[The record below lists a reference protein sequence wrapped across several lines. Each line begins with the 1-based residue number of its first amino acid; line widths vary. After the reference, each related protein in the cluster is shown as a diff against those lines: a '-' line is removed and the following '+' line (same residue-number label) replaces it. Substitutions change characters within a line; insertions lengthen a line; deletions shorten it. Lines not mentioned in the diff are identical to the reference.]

1 MRPRSHRSHLRLR
14 PYIEKILRFLVIESC
29 YYIYLDHT
37 NQTFV
42 SLDADTVHQF
52 VAYVADLVVFSDGY
66 HYCKRL
72 ALTSKSLIF
81 AFAGRLLPF
90 WVLEDISDDLD
101 RPPISQKKG

>member
-1 MRPRSHRSHLRLR
+1 MSTIRLQA
-14 PYIEKILRFLVIESC
+14 PPPGFSDLATVL
-29 YYIYLDHT
+29 YIYLDHT

-42 SLDADTVHQF
+42 SLDVDTVHQF

-101 RPPISQKKG
+101 RPPISQEKR

>member
-1 MRPRSHRSHLRLR
+1 MKLL
-14 PYIEKILRFLVIESC
+14 KLLNIESY
-29 YYIYLDHT
+29 YYICRLNYNYLDHT

-101 RPPISQKKG
+101 RPPISQEKG

>member
-1 MRPRSHRSHLRLR
+1 MAAVGVADILLVRPVDCL
-14 PYIEKILRFLVIESC
+14 ILTAAEAEVFDGIFSV
-29 YYIYLDHT
+29 
-37 NQTFV
+37 FV

-66 HYCKRL
+66 HCKRL

-101 RPPISQKKG
+101 RPPISQEKG

>member
-1 MRPRSHRSHLRLR
+1 M
-14 PYIEKILRFLVIESC
+14 
-29 YYIYLDHT
+29 YIYLDHT

-42 SLDADTVHQF
+42 SLDVDTVHQF

-101 RPPISQKKG
+101 RPPISQEKR